1 MFLSSLL
8 PPDVSA
14 YGYRPPCQS
23 VCASGH
29 RRRRLRSRQSSHFT
43 CARRAPAYTGVMRRV
58 LFAIVTIVAMAWA
71 AGAAQSPVVEQLARQ
86 MAQTGADVGRAVP
99 EDQRAAAQARIG
111 RAKAALD
118 AGRQHLALYEF
129 EGVFVLANAFAFA
142 NESAAVTTTDSFIAR
157 WKSEGEPK
165 PRASAEADA
174 PAVIRALVASAA
186 RRAPV
191 TYRAA
196 LPYGQDAGVEA
207 GIYYLGESRALAAFA
222 DFARTIPWIR
232 SGAPAPIRAVG
243 SDIDAFDAEVT
254 NAYDRMT
261 PAQHPTYIVV
271 SVLLKR
277 ARALNDA
284 GDHAGALFEYLL
296 ARLRFAPLRGAGDE
310 SIGVDA
316 LTAAS
321 ARLTPD
327 LDHSIARVFVEM
339 AEAGLASQDST
350 LRRNAAAI
358 VADVLPAYHAA
369 LRPETRSTT
378 TAVDPAVTITL
389 VRWPFT

>member
-1 MFLSSLL
+1 
-8 PPDVSA
+8 
-14 YGYRPPCQS
+14 
-23 VCASGH
+23 
-29 RRRRLRSRQSSHFT
+29 
-43 CARRAPAYTGVMRRV
+43 MRRV

-99 EDQRAAAQARIG
+99 EDQRAAAQARLG

-222 DFARTIPWIR
+222 DFARTIPWTR

-254 NAYDRMT
+254 NAYERMI

-310 SIGVDA
+310 SFGVDA

-350 LRRNAAAI
+350 LQRNAAAI

>member
-1 MFLSSLL
+1 
-8 PPDVSA
+8 
-14 YGYRPPCQS
+14 
-23 VCASGH
+23 
-29 RRRRLRSRQSSHFT
+29 
-43 CARRAPAYTGVMRRV
+43 
-58 LFAIVTIVAMAWA
+58 MAWA
-71 AGAAQSPVVEQLARQ
+71 AAAAQTPAAEHLARQ
-86 MAQTGADVGRAVP
+86 IAQTGVDVGRAIP
-99 EDQRAAAQARIG
+99 ENQRAGAQARLG

-118 AGRQHLALYEF
+118 AGRLHLALYEL
-129 EGVFVLANAFAFA
+129 EGVFVLANASAFV
-142 NESAAVTTTDSFIAR
+142 NESAAVKTTDSFVAM

-165 PRASAEADA
+165 PRASVEADA

-196 LPYGQDAGVEA
+196 LPYGQDAGVDA
-207 GIYYLGESRALAAFA
+207 GMYYLGESRALSAFA

-232 SGAPAPIRAVG
+232 SGRPAPIRTVG
-243 SDIDAFDAEVT
+243 AEIEAFDAEVT
-254 NAYDRMT
+254 NAYERMT

-271 SVLLKR
+271 SVLIKR

-296 ARLRFAPLRGAGDE
+296 ARLRFVPLRGAADE
-310 SIGVDA
+310 SIAGEA
-316 LTAAS
+316 LAAAA

-327 LDHSIARVFVEM
+327 VDHSIGRVFVEM
-339 AEAGLASQDST
+339 AEVGLATQDST
-350 LRRNAAAI
+350 LQRNAAAI
-358 VADVLPAYHAA
+358 VTDVLPAYHAA
-369 LRPETRSTT
+369 LRPSTRATT